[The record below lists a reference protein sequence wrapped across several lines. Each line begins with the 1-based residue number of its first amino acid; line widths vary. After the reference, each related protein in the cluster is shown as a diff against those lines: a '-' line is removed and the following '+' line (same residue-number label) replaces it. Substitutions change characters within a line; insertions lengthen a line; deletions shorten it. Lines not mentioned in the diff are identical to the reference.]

1 MNSKLILG
9 TVQMGLNYGINNSTG
24 KISFDD
30 CCDILSNAFRCGLT
44 ILDTA
49 EAYGDAHRVIGDFH
63 RLNQDKKFKIITK
76 VPYGVEYVDVE
87 KKIIGYLENLNVN
100 CLEVLMFHSFD
111 TYKLNIE
118 SLDVLLKL
126 KKQGQIKY
134 LGVSV
139 YTNEQI
145 EELLEDNRIDVVQL
159 PFNLL
164 DNEKLRGELISQLKG
179 KGKIVHTRSVFLQGL
194 FFKDNSSDNNI
205 YKALINELSLI
216 NNIVKEENTTITN
229 LALSY
234 CLEQKNIDNVL
245 IGVDS
250 LKQLEENLKVKEY
263 TISKDAFNKINAIK
277 VEDKHLLNPALWK

>member
-1 MNSKLILG
+1 MSNKLILG

-30 CCDILSNAFRCGLT
+30 CCDILSKGFKCGLR

-49 EAYGDAHRVIGDFH
+49 EAYGDAHQVIGDFH

-76 VPYGVEYVDVE
+76 MPYGVEYGDVG

-111 TYKLNIE
+111 TYKMNIE

-126 KKQGQIKY
+126 KELGQIKY

-145 EELLEDNRIDVVQL
+145 EELLEDDRIDVVQL

-164 DNEKLRGELISQLKG
+164 DNEKLRGELITQLKL
-179 KGKIVHTRSVFLQGL
+179 KGKIVHTRSAFLQGL
-194 FFKDNSSDNNI
+194 FFKDNSSENAV
-205 YKALINELSLI
+205 YKALINELSI
-216 NNIVKEENTTITN
+216 IDNIVKEENTTITN

-250 LKQLEENLKVKEY
+250 LKQLEENLKVMDY
-263 TISKDAFNKINAIK
+263 SISKKALNKINAIK
-277 VEDKHLLNPALWK
+277 IEDKHLLNPALWK

>member
-1 MNSKLILG
+1 MSNKLILG

-30 CCDILSNAFRCGLT
+30 CCDILSKGFKCGLQ

-49 EAYGDAHRVIGDFH
+49 EAYGDAHQVIGDFH

-76 VPYGVEYVDVE
+76 MPYGVEYGDVE

-111 TYKLNIE
+111 TYKMNIE

-126 KKQGQIKY
+126 KELGQIKY

-145 EELLEDNRIDVVQL
+145 EELLEDDRIDVVQL

-164 DNEKLRGELISQLKG
+164 DNEKLRGELITQLKL
-179 KGKIVHTRSVFLQGL
+179 KGKIVHTRSAFLQGL
-194 FFKDNSSDNNI
+194 FFKDNSSENAV
-205 YKALINELSLI
+205 YKALINELSI
-216 NNIVKEENTTITN
+216 IDNIVKEENTTITN

-250 LKQLEENLKVKEY
+250 LKQLEENLKVMDY
-263 TISKDAFNKINAIK
+263 SISKKALNKINAIK
-277 VEDKHLLNPALWK
+277 IEDKHLLNPALWK

>member
-1 MNSKLILG
+1 
-9 TVQMGLNYGINNSTG
+9 MGLNYGINNSTG

-30 CCDILSNAFRCGLT
+30 CCDILSKAFKSGLK

-63 RLNQDKKFKIITK
+63 RLNQDKKFNIITK
-76 VPYGVEYVDVE
+76 MPYGVEYEDVE

-111 TYKLNIE
+111 TYKMNIE

-145 EELLEDNRIDVVQL
+145 EELLKDNRIDVVQL

-164 DNEKLRGELISQLKG
+164 DNEKLRGELISQLKL
-179 KGKIVHTRSVFLQGL
+179 KDKIVHTRSAFLQGL
-194 FFKDNSSDNNI
+194 FFKDNSSENSV
-205 YKALINELSLI
+205 YKALINELSI
-216 NNIVKEENTTITN
+216 VNNIVKEENTTITN

-250 LKQLEENLKVKEY
+250 LKQLEENLKVMDY
-263 TISKDAFNKINAIK
+263 SISKKALNKINAIK
-277 VEDKHLLNPALWK
+277 VADKHLLNPALWK